1 MNKLLWSPSANEIEN
16 TQAWGFMQEVNQE
29 FETKLT
35 NFHELYQ
42 WSCEFPES
50 FWDLFWRY
58 ASIIA
63 ERNPTKAL
71 KNSDDFL
78 GSEWFPDAR
87 LNFAKNLLTDS
98 SDNSAIVFWA
108 EDRQKSSL
116 SHLELY
122 RQVARLSFWLKQ
134 KGVKKGDR
142 VAGFLPNMPET
153 VISMLATASLGA
165 VWTSCSPDFG
175 VQGVL
180 DRFGQVEPK
189 VFICVDGYYYNGK
202 EFSCL
207 EKNQKIVSQL
217 LTVENTLL
225 VRFVNN
231 SSEFLD
237 SSQSFFFDEIVSES
251 YKSRYRV

>member
-1 MNKLLWSPSANEIEN
+1 MNKLLWSPSTNEIKN
-16 TQAWGFMQEVNQE
+16 TQAWDFMQEVNQE
-29 FETKLT
+29 FKIKLT
-35 NFHELYQ
+35 NFHDLYQ

-50 FWDLFWRY
+50 FWGLFWSY
-58 ASIIA
+58 SSIIA
-63 ERNPTKAL
+63 ERNPTKIL
-71 KNSDDFL
+71 KSSDDLL

-87 LNFAKNLLTDS
+87 LNFAKNLL
-98 SDNSAIVFWA
+98 SDRSNNPAIVFWA
-108 EDRQKSSL
+108 EDKQKTSL

-122 RQVARLSFWLKQ
+122 KQVARLSIWLKQ
-134 KGVKKGDR
+134 NGVKKGDR

-202 EFSCL
+202 EFDCL
-207 EKNQKIVSQL
+207 EKIKKLCHNYQVLK
-217 LTVENTLL
+217 
-225 VRFVNN
+225 
-231 SSEFLD
+231 
-237 SSQSFFFDEIVSES
+237 
-251 YKSRYRV
+251 KP

>member
-1 MNKLLWSPSANEIEN
+1 MNKLLWSPSAKEIKN
-16 TQAWGFMQEVNQE
+16 TQAWGFMQEVNKE
-29 FETKLT
+29 FKTKLT

-58 ASIIA
+58 SSIIA
-63 ERNPTKAL
+63 ERNSTEVL
-71 KNSDDFL
+71 KNGDDFFD
-78 GSEWFPDAR
+78 SQWFPEAK
-87 LNFAKNLLTDS
+87 LNFANNLLINKS
-98 SDNSAIVFWA
+98 NNPAIIFWA
-108 EDRQKSSL
+108 EDKQKRSL

-217 LTVENTLL
+217 PTVENTLL
-225 VRFVNN
+225 VRFVNS

-237 SSQSFFFDEIVSES
+237 LSQSFFFDEIL
-251 YKSRYRV
+251 K